1 MNLQRLIGL
10 LLFWVGFL
18 AAAVCMVL
26 QRDIDLLPDAERQ
39 VLSQLPD
46 KFAIPATEASR
57 RSQLPISEL
66 NTTDFVPM
74 IHELEAW
81 WLDQQTR
88 ESSSGPDAGELK
100 EQENASVSQPIA
112 SLPRATDADSS
123 TDRGAAP
130 LTKEFLIKRRV
141 ARLASLWPAVYW
153 PGYFA
158 AFAVGICGAV
168 LIRASAKS
176 ATSNE
181 HHNQAGLEQ
190 LNNTLKALV
199 LEVDR
204 LAAALP
210 NLAPEEA
217 VPWIDTHCVPLCSDF
232 ADNREVMKVT
242 FGLEGF
248 AAVMSEFASGERFLN
263 RVWSAAAD
271 GYMEEA
277 WRSLQTSQRFFHAA
291 LDELQQRR
299 R

>member
-1 MNLQRLIGL
+1 MTLQRLIGL
-10 LLFWVGFL
+10 VLFWGGFL

-39 VLSQLPD
+39 VLSRLPD
-46 KFAIPATEASR
+46 KFSIPATEADR
-57 RSQLPISEL
+57 RSQLPIIEL
-66 NTTDFVPM
+66 DTVDFVP
-74 IHELEAW
+74 IIQDLESW
-81 WLDQQTR
+81 WQVQQTSQSPPVPQPLGS
-88 ESSSGPDAGELK
+88 EK
-100 EQENASVSQPIA
+100 QETTRAPQPTDPPPENPSA
-112 SLPRATDADSS
+112 DPRA
-123 TDRGAAP
+123 DRLSAA
-130 LTKEFLIKRRV
+130 LTKDYLIKRRI

-153 PGYFA
+153 PGYLA
-158 AFAVGICGAV
+158 ACAVGICGAA

-176 ATSNE
+176 ATSNDY
-181 HHNQAGLEQ
+181 HNQAGVEQ
-190 LNNTLKALV
+190 LTNTLQALAI
-199 LEVDR
+199 EVDR

-210 NLAPEEA
+210 TLAPEEA

-232 ADNREVMKVT
+232 ADNREVMKAA

-291 LDELQQRR
+291 LNELQKRR

>member
-1 MNLQRLIGL
+1 MTLQRLIGL
-10 LLFWVGFL
+10 VLFWGGFL

-39 VLSQLPD
+39 VLSRLPVT
-46 KFAIPATEASR
+46 FSVPATEASR
-57 RSQLPISEL
+57 RSQLPVSEL
-66 NTTDFVPM
+66 DTTNFVLM
-74 IHELEAW
+74 INDLEAW
-81 WLDQQTR
+81 WLAQQTSQ
-88 ESSSGPDAGELK
+88 SSSAPEKGKSA
-100 EQENASVSQPIA
+100 EQENASLPPPIA
-112 SLPRATDADSS
+112 PSPEIPAAAPSPDS
-123 TDRGAAP
+123 GAAP
-130 LTKEFLIKRRV
+130 LTKDYLIKRRV
-141 ARLASLWPAVYW
+141 ARLPSLWPAVYW

-158 AFAVGICGAV
+158 AFAVGICGAL

-190 LNNTLKALV
+190 LTNTLQALV
-199 LEVDR
+199 VEVDR
-204 LAAALP
+204 LTEALP
-210 NLAPEEA
+210 TLAPEEA

-232 ADNREVMKVT
+232 ADNREVMKTT
-242 FGLEGF
+242 FGLAGF

-291 LDELQQRR
+291 LDELQKRR